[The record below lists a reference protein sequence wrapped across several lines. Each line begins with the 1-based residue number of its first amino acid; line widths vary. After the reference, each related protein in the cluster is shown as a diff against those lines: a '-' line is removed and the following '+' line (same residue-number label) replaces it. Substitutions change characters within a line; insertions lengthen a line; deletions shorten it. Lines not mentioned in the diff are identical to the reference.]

1 MEKVRLVLDS
11 NVFHHKIFL
20 ASVRKR
26 ADVEVTVPVIA
37 YVEIYLRSVRRG
49 LAKELEIILRGINA
63 SIIPLEKTM
72 GEKAVDEAV
81 KNPRL
86 PFRDHA
92 RDLLIGATALQLG
105 GILVTKNK
113 RHFKWMGDIVRSPEE
128 IMREW

>member
-1 MEKVRLVLDS
+1 MEKLRLILDS

-26 ADVEVTVPVIA
+26 DDVEVIVPIIA
-37 YVEIYLRSVRRG
+37 YVEIYLRSVRRS
-49 LAKELEIILRGINA
+49 LRKELEIILRGINA
-63 SIIPLEKTM
+63 SIIPLERTV

-92 RDLLIGATALQLG
+92 RDFLIGATALQLG
-105 GILVTKNK
+105 GILVTQNK
-113 RHFKWMGDIVRSPEE
+113 RHFRWMGYTVRSPEE